1 MNVAT
6 AQSGGPSRA
15 MQWMPRVVVLLLIGV
30 FALFPA
36 IMPLPHHPPP
46 PPLSAATRP
55 MSPRSCIDGA
65 CQEAAR
71 CIQAI
76 VKHVI
81 LRLPATPLLLLAL
94 LLALLPIAIRAE
106 RLARR
111 QNWWWPPGRRR
122 ALLQVFLI

>member
-1 MNVAT
+1 MNA
-6 AQSGGPSRA
+6 AIDHREGAARA
-15 MQWMPRVVVLLLIGV
+15 MRLIPRAVVLLLIGV

-36 IMPLPHHPPP
+36 IMPLPNHPPP
-46 PPLSAATRP
+46 PPRSATARP
-55 MSPRSCIDGA
+55 MSPRSCIEGA

-76 VKHVI
+76 AKHII

-94 LLALLPIAIRAE
+94 LLALLPIVIRAD